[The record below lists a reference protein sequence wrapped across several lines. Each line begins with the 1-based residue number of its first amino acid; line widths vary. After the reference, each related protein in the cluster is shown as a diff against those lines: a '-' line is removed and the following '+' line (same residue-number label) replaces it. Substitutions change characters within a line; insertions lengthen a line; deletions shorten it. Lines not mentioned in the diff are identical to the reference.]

1 MPGGAAPI
9 EATPLPLD
17 PHWAFARYWGAAV
30 TLQRSLSRHDP
41 KRDIAGHIAH
51 SGLGRTTMRFK
62 LLWHVEAAH
71 LFVGKSARR
80 ILVGERS
87 FTTTTSPRQTSS

>member
-1 MPGGAAPI
+1 
-9 EATPLPLD
+9 
-17 PHWAFARYWGAAV
+17 
-30 TLQRSLSRHDP
+30 
-41 KRDIAGHIAH
+41 
-51 SGLGRTTMRFK
+51 MRFK